1 VLRRSTDGGT
11 TWDPLEVIYT
21 VSSSP
26 GIDFYVVLSDA
37 RKGRTAGEVLWLFL
51 QVGFD
56 TLVLTSHDDG
66 TTWDAP
72 RSLSSW
78 NATLPYPLKNPRP
91 SVGHGIQLSGSGR
104 LVVPMV
110 CVNASASGSH
120 GDRGCTTC
128 NACLLYSDDHGETW
142 EWGGIGQ
149 QGGRES
155 AVAETASGGVETGG
169 AKSSANPGA
178 VVSGLYLN
186 ERNMGA
192 TPGHRLTARS
202 TDGGE
207 TLSGFAVDD
216 SLPTPVTADWTGIVA
231 GLVRANANTLV
242 YSAPENRSARKTLA
256 MRTSS
261 DDGATWSASKTLW
274 AGPSGY
280 SDIARIDDE
289 TVAVIYENGDVS
301 FADRVSV
308 SVVPVAWIAAREEGH
323 NSQWELATEVAPE
336 LAPADAVR
344 LVADYIINDT
354 ATYVPSARALMIY
367 YEMFNILLL

>member
-1 VLRRSTDGGT
+1 MSALFRLILLLAAVCCHGLKRDLFVPSPRYPCFRQPAILATSTGAILAFAENRNVSACAPAARVAAASGPQPNEIGSLVLRRSTDGGT

-128 NACLLYSDDHGETW
+128 NACLL
-142 EWGGIGQ
+142 
-149 QGGRES
+149 
-155 AVAETASGGVETGG
+155 
-169 AKSSANPGA
+169 
-178 VVSGLYLN
+178 
-186 ERNMGA
+186 
-192 TPGHRLTARS
+192 
-202 TDGGE
+202 
-207 TLSGFAVDD
+207 
-216 SLPTPVTADWTGIVA
+216 
-231 GLVRANANTLV
+231 
-242 YSAPENRSARKTLA
+242 
-256 MRTSS
+256 
-261 DDGATWSASKTLW
+261 
-274 AGPSGY
+274 
-280 SDIARIDDE
+280 
-289 TVAVIYENGDVS
+289 
-301 FADRVSV
+301 
-308 SVVPVAWIAAREEGH
+308 
-323 NSQWELATEVAPE
+323 
-336 LAPADAVR
+336 
-344 LVADYIINDT
+344 
-354 ATYVPSARALMIY
+354 
-367 YEMFNILLL
+367 